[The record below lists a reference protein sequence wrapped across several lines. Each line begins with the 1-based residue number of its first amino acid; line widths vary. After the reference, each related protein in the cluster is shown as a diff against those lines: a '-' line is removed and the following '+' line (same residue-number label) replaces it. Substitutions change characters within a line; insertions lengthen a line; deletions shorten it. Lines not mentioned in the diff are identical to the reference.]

1 MSSFRFIHAAD
12 LHLGSPF
19 QGLSLK
25 DADVAAVV
33 DDQFEGGRDDVLDGG
48 DSRGDGTDVDRQEG
62 GKRPV
67 KPFLPG

>member
-1 MSSFRFIHAAD
+1 MERGRVEA
-12 LHLGSPF
+12 G
-19 QGLSLK
+19 G

-62 GKRPV
+62 GRI
-67 KPFLPG
+67 GDRRGRGGARCA